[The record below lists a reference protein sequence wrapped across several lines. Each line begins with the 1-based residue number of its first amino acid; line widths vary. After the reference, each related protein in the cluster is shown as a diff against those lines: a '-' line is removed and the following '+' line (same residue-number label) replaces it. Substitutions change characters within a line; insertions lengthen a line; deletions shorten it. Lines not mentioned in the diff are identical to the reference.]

1 MKKRKR
7 FGHKPAIRWR
17 HLPAKCHTSNILPSV
32 CSAQNFLPLGPGPFV
47 DAGEGGG
54 PLLTSSTGYGPC
66 SEQDR
71 GLRGLLG
78 RGPCPPLRML
88 PSARRQAT
96 QEPSSRGGGRRSQWA
111 DLEACYG
118 RAAQLQV
125 TVQAR
130 HEPLKKPTK
139 NAIYV
144 GSTKEYSRL
153 LNCPSGS
160 GTTCH

>member
-1 MKKRKR
+1 MEAPSCQMPHPEYLALSL
-7 FGHKPAIRWR
+7 FSSEFPASGARPFRRCRRRWR
-17 HLPAKCHTSNILPSV
+17 AIPHKLDWLRAV
-32 CSAQNFLPLGPGPFV
+32 LGAGQGPPWASWQGAV
-47 DAGEGGG
+47 
-54 PLLTSSTGYGPC
+54 P
-66 SEQDR
+66 
-71 GLRGLLG
+71 
-78 RGPCPPLRML
+78 PPLRML

-118 RAAQLQV
+118 KAAQLQV

-144 GSTKEYSRL
+144 ESTKEYSRL